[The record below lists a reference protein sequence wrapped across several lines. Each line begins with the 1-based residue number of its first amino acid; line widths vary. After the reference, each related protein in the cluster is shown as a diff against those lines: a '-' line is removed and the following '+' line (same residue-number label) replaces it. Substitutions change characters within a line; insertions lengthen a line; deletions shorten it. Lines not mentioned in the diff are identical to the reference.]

1 MILTDL
7 KCSDIRTIFEALG
20 KQNELKLS
28 KIEYRIE
35 RDDMWVQ
42 SNSFDDVR
50 DHDRVGEISVTY
62 RNEYRDMILLQW
74 AHVRNNRAI
83 VWKGQDTVF
92 NRTIASLLPDG
103 SLRISDLLQHF
114 KTALDICLK
123 YTTQH
128 LIINSV
134 DEALSDFDDIDFE
147 AL

>member
-35 RDDMWVQ
+35 RDDMWIQ
-42 SNSFDDVR
+42 SNEFDDVR
-50 DHDRVGEISVTY
+50 DHDRVGQISVTY
-62 RNEYRDMILLQW
+62 RNEFRDVILLQW
-74 AHVRNNRAI
+74 AHVRDNRAI
-83 VWKGQDTVF
+83 VWRQKGGGF
-92 NRTIASLLPDG
+92 NTTIASLLPDG

-114 KTALDICLK
+114 KIALDTCLK
-123 YTTQH
+123 YTTK
-128 LIINSV
+128 LLVINSV